1 MSMFEG
7 LSDGV
12 LIRLWF
18 WGGLLGI
25 VVITLVVGSIV
36 ERMDR

>member
-1 MSMFEG
+1 MFEN

-18 WGGLLGI
+18 WGGLLAITVI
-25 VVITLVVGSIV
+25 VMIVGSIIEWM
-36 ERMDR
+36 ER

>member
-1 MSMFEG
+1 MMSD

-25 VVITLVVGSIV
+25 IVITLVVGSIV
-36 ERMDR
+36 EWMER